1 MKRIYLLRITVTILM
16 SATLAHAETVKVAV
30 AANFTAPMKAI
41 AAEFEND
48 TGHKTELAFASSGK
62 IYAQIKNGAPFQ
74 VFLSADA
81 EKPALLEQEGF
92 AVSGSSFTYA
102 VGSLVLWSP
111 KPGFVDDKGE
121 ILKTGTFDHLA
132 IASPKLAP
140 YGAAAQEV
148 MEQQGVWPDLQ
159 GKLVLGENIAQTF
172 QFVAT
177 GNAELGFIALSQ
189 VMMNGKVMTGS
200 YWIIP
205 PEMHAPIRQNAVILT
220 AAKDNE
226 AAKALMEYLKSAK
239 SADIIKSFGYD
250 I

>member
-1 MKRIYLLRITVTILM
+1 MKRIYLLRVTVAILM

-41 AAEFEND
+41 AAEFEKD
-48 TGHKTELAFASSGK
+48 TGHKAKLAFASSGK

-121 ILKTGTFDHLA
+121 ILKTGAFDHLA

-148 MEQQGVWPDLQ
+148 MEQQSVWSDLQ

-189 VMMNGKVMTGS
+189 VMKNGKVMTGS

-239 SADIIKSFGYD
+239 SVDIIKSFGYD